1 MRVAIANL
9 SLPADAIWSALTTP
23 EEMATWM
30 GDVTNLTT
38 EDGGALRMGSKIRF
52 TTRGKQVESKVIAF
66 EPNRRL
72 SLRAQQ
78 GPVQAVYTY
87 ELHGAG
93 SVRVTHDIEC
103 HVRGLLG
110 LLRPLIARTL
120 RRTDGGQLDRLERHL
135 ADR

>member
-1 MRVAIANL
+1 MRVAQVDL

-30 GDVTNLTT
+30 GEVTNLTT

-52 TTRGKQVESKVIAF
+52 TTRGKQVQSRVIAF

-93 SVRVTHDIEC
+93 PVRVTHDIEC
-103 HVRGLLG
+103 RVRGLLG
-110 LLRPLIARTL
+110 PLRPLIARML

-135 ADR
+135 VDR